1 MPDRDLAKR
10 SFTPRRRIR
19 RTVGWV
25 GVAMALPFFIWL
37 PAGFIPGIPDLI
49 ETFGVTGLRTP
60 AAVAI
65 TGLLLAAFG
74 FHEA

>member
-1 MPDRDLAKR
+1 MPERDIAKR
-10 SFTPRRRIR
+10 SFTPGRRIR
-19 RTVGWV
+19 RKLGWI

-37 PAGFIPGIPDLI
+37 PAGFIPGVPHLI
-49 ETFGVTGLRTP
+49 DTFGVTGLRAP
-60 AAVAI
+60 AAVTI